1 MARVIKSY
9 FKPIVLSIVSV
20 CFFLP
25 VSAQAPPDKLKAK
38 VDSLHK
44 VMTVQQQDIQA
55 RVPDSSKM
63 KEPVQDSSVL
73 ALRQVPVKK
82 VLTSAELVG
91 MADSLRFNYDF
102 REAVAAYGKAI
113 SLSADSIRNEA
124 IEAKLILGQ
133 NGLSMMDYCSQPVV
147 VSKQKFSLK
156 DFFLFYPLKDR
167 SWRSLPNIL
176 DKDKSD
182 PLVKATYVPDSVR
195 TIYYSA
201 KDEDGIRNI
210 YSTVRRDSLWSVPE
224 LLNEEMT
231 SSSDEIYPMLS
242 RDGKT
247 LYFAS
252 SGLYGMG
259 GYDLYVTTWN
269 KETKDWNTPVN
280 MGFPYS
286 SPYDDFLFINTDD
299 GKYSIFASNREC
311 SRDSVYLYVLEYD
324 SMPVRKAVSDEKE
337 LRALASLTPVNE
349 LQRMDNASVANDNVT
364 DNADTR
370 LYMSKMKQVRSL
382 RDSIAIL
389 NNAAATGRAAL
400 ATAEG
405 TEKER
410 LTKDIVGKE
419 AAIVSKQLEVD
430 KAVKD
435 LQNIE
440 MTFLAKGVVIDPSKV
455 SREADKEV
463 VGASAGYTFT
473 KKAMGGAL
481 NMKVKKP
488 EPVFDYSFK
497 ILPVGRFADS
507 NALPSGLVYQIELF
521 TIPTHATVK
530 QIKGVSPVF
539 EKLSPS
545 LKYTYYAG
553 LFKTYKDALSNLN
566 KVKKLGFKSASIV
579 AFENEK
585 QVSVAQARSGEAKS
599 VKNYYLRIYPD
610 DGQTLPD
617 LAATVIR
624 QQCDKDLVRLV
635 EGGKAVYVVGP
646 FDEESDIQ
654 PVITALKAT
663 NVTKVS
669 VTSAD
674 RDVK

>member
-1 MARVIKSY
+1 
-9 FKPIVLSIVSV
+9 VS
-20 CFFLP
+20 L
-25 VSAQAPPDKLKAK
+25 
-38 VDSLHK
+38 
-44 VMTVQQQDIQA
+44 
-55 RVPDSSKM
+55 
-63 KEPVQDSSVL
+63 
-73 ALRQVPVKK
+73 
-82 VLTSAELVG
+82 
-91 MADSLRFNYDF
+91 
-102 REAVAAYGKAI
+102 
-113 SLSADSIRNEA
+113 
-124 IEAKLILGQ
+124 
-133 NGLSMMDYCSQPVV
+133 
-147 VSKQKFSLK
+147 
-156 DFFLFYPLKDR
+156 
-167 SWRSLPNIL
+167 
-176 DKDKSD
+176 
-182 PLVKATYVPDSVR
+182 
-195 TIYYSA
+195 
-201 KDEDGIRNI
+201 
-210 YSTVRRDSLWSVPE
+210 
-224 LLNEEMT
+224 
-231 SSSDEIYPMLS
+231 
-242 RDGKT
+242 
-247 LYFAS
+247 
-252 SGLYGMG
+252 
-259 GYDLYVTTWN
+259 
-269 KETKDWNTPVN
+269 
-280 MGFPYS
+280 
-286 SPYDDFLFINTDD
+286 
-299 GKYSIFASNREC
+299 
-311 SRDSVYLYVLEYD
+311 
-324 SMPVRKAVSDEKE
+324 
-337 LRALASLTPVNE
+337 
-349 LQRMDNASVANDNVT
+349 
-364 DNADTR
+364 
-370 LYMSKMKQVRSL
+370 
-382 RDSIAIL
+382 
-389 NNAAATGRAAL
+389 
-400 ATAEG
+400 
-405 TEKER
+405 
-410 LTKDIVGKE
+410 
-419 AAIVSKQLEVD
+419 
-430 KAVKD
+430 
-435 LQNIE
+435 
-440 MTFLAKGVVIDPSKV
+440 
-455 SREADKEV
+455 EADKEV

-663 NVTKVS
+663 NVTNVS